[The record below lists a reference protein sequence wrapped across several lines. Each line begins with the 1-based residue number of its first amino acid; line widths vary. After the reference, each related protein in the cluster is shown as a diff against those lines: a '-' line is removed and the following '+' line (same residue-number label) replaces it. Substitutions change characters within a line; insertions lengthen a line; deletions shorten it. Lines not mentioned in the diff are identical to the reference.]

1 MTDPLLVCAGCY
13 RHVRSSERACP
24 FCAAT
29 LGAPAPASRPGA
41 LHTAVIAAAL
51 ALAVSDRAYAQ
62 QNPPAP
68 GNPRLSME
76 HGGAEGYGAPPMRD
90 PMLTGPA
97 RPQPEVPPPAVEDP
111 LRQRVAPLI
120 ELSRQP
126 VHGPRMNTAPG
137 TDWTTELV
145 IRPDGSWFA
154 AGRSG
159 QLSPPQLTALRAA
172 IARTRLRL
180 VRRRAV
186 DCARSPDSML
196 RVTAGRS
203 DLRWAP
209 GCEPTPDPSVTRL
222 IALARRLTTT
232 TTRR

>member
-1 MTDPLLVCAGCY
+1 MTDPLVVCAGCY

-51 ALAVSDRAYAQ
+51 ALAVSDLAYAQ
-62 QNPPAP
+62 QNPPPP

-90 PMLTGPA
+90 PMHPGPA
-97 RPQPEVPPPAVEDP
+97 RPQPVVPAPSVEDP

-120 ELSRQP
+120 ELSRQSLNGARP
-126 VHGPRMNTAPG
+126 NVAPG

-145 IRPDGSWFA
+145 IRPDGTFFS

-159 QLSPPQLTALRAA
+159 QLTPPQLTALRAA

-196 RVTAGRS
+196 RVTAGRA

-209 GCEPTPDPSVTRL
+209 GCEPTPDPSVPRL
-222 IALARRLTTT
+222 ITLARRLTTT
-232 TTRR
+232 RRR